1 MALSMHTLS
10 AKGSFVGKTAELA
23 SSPAASAKALRVPV
37 VVRAQHQDAVSQFGI
52 RTALRKLETLLLGS
66 NVEG

>member
-1 MALSMHTLS
+1 MNLVVICLIAPMALSMHTLS

-37 VVRAQHQDAVSQFGI
+37 VVRAQQQDAVGHSGA
-52 RTALRKLETLLLGS
+52 RTVL
-66 NVEG
+66 